1 MSERQIGPPPCRTH
15 CDECLAWGR
24 CYASVIRWLDHS
36 IPQACTGFE
45 PRPTS
50 GAAMNFQELKA
61 AANAALDRR
70 AGRVLSFDERA
81 EWWISEDR
89 YLRCLEDDE
98 RQSILLAA
106 ETAVFRV
113 SREGN
118 RSRGLK

>member
-1 MSERQIGPPPCRTH
+1 
-15 CDECLAWGR
+15 
-24 CYASVIRWLDHS
+24 
-36 IPQACTGFE
+36 
-45 PRPTS
+45 
-50 GAAMNFQELKA
+50 MNFQELKA

-98 RQSILLAA
+98 REGILLAA